1 MFRIVLLWYLAISVS
16 TCVAYW
22 LDKRAA
28 ERRGRRTSERTL
40 HLMSLGG
47 GFPGA
52 FIAMQVFRHKRKKRG
67 FVALTWIIA
76 LLHAAGWVLL
86 TTRGAFA

>member
-1 MFRIVLLWYLAISVS
+1 MLRIVLVWYLAISAS
-16 TCVAYW
+16 TFIAYW

-28 ERRGRRTSERTL
+28 ERRGRRTPERTL
-40 HLMSLGG
+40 HLLALGG

-52 FIAMQVFRHKRKKRG
+52 LIAMQTFRHKRKKRG
-67 FVALTWIIA
+67 FVAVTWIIA
-76 LLHAAGWVLL
+76 LLHAAGWMLL